1 MQNYILLIGIIKIT
15 QLNILIDLNFLLFL
29 TLNPFLFIR
38 VKLEGVN
45 LKKIKL
51 IHLLKVYQ
59 TDKL

>member
-1 MQNYILLIGIIKIT
+1 
-15 QLNILIDLNFLLFL
+15 LNILIDLNFLLFL